1 MNKMKKR
8 FLIIIALGAV
18 VVFSGYTN
26 STFEADKKEK
36 SRVFEGG
43 FMNLFVTHGHC
54 STPFSGTIN
63 NLQVITSKR
72 KDQGNPLENMKL
84 SFALDPDSFK
94 VCRGGV
100 DLNKRIKKPGIFV
113 NEEKEQITFKSTN
126 VYTMGID
133 WYQVNGIMSIKGV
146 EKEVKLFVSGIRET
160 NETYPN
166 FLILEG
172 RVNLFDWGID
182 YDKIVTGSSNNIST
196 KWMHFNM
203 KIKVS

>member
-1 MNKMKKR
+1 MKKR